1 MKRAAIWI
9 LIILAIPVALFIFL
23 RATAIPLGVFPASSP
38 LEPPF
43 IIVSEHPK
51 SRWSVWRATL
61 DHIVSPVPEFRDSR
75 LIRFG
80 FVMKDQANHEYLA
93 LGSRA
98 TDSFVAYACG
108 PNNELL
114 WKAYVDMSP

>member
-1 MKRAAIWI
+1 MKRAPIWI
-9 LIILAIPVALFIFL
+9 LSILAIPVALFIFL
-23 RATAIPLGVFPASSP
+23 RATAIPLRVFTDSSP
-38 LEPPF
+38 LEPPS

-75 LIRFG
+75 FIRFG
-80 FVMKDQANHEYLA
+80 FVIKDKANHEYLA
-93 LGSRA
+93 LGSRK

-108 PNNELL
+108 LNNELL

>member
-23 RATAIPLGVFPASSP
+23 RATAIPLRVFTDSSR
-38 LEPPF
+38 LEP

-75 LIRFG
+75 LLRFG

-93 LGSRA
+93 LGSRR
-98 TDSFVAYACG
+98 TDSFVVYACG

>member
-23 RATAIPLGVFPASSP
+23 RATAIPLRVFTDSSP

-43 IIVSEHPK
+43 TIVSEHPK

-75 LIRFG
+75 FIRFG
-80 FVMKDQANHEYLA
+80 FVMKDGANHEYLA
-93 LGSRA
+93 LGSRK